1 MAVHVPITQS
11 WRDQVVEINSE
22 MKEAPKASL
31 MKGTKY
37 DQEKSRYDLIPPV
50 ALEEFVRVLTFGAKK
65 YAPDNWRKVPD
76 GRRRYFAAAQRH
88 IWAYKRGEKIDE
100 ESNCH
105 HLACAITDLM
115 FILEKELLNEP
126 DLQENQ

>member
-1 MAVHVPITQS
+1 MTAYGPLPAAPIHS
-11 WRDQVVEINSE
+11 WEDKVVEES
-22 MKEAPKASL
+22 KTT

-37 DQEKSRYDLIPPV
+37 DQEKSRYDLIPPA
-50 ALEEFVRVLTFGAKK
+50 ALEEFVKVLTFGARK

-88 IWAYKRGEKIDE
+88 IWAYKRGEKIDQ
-100 ESNCH
+100 ESGCH

-115 FILEKELLNEP
+115 FILEKEMLNEE
-126 DLQENQ
+126 DLKETT